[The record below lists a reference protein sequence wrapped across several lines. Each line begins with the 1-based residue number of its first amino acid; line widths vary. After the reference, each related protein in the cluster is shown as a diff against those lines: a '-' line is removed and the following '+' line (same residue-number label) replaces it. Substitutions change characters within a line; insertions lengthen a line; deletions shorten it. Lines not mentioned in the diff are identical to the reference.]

1 MGRAPP
7 PQPPLV
13 CWRGGGAA
21 RARTGESI
29 SEPQGRNRGGGG
41 AGPFQGAPRCRPSLR
56 TPGTASAGR
65 RPAPPAHSRVPRR
78 RVRRLRGRTAPGRSA
93 HRSARCR
100 YRATLRTA
108 APRPQQPRSG
118 RLRPGPAPSHLSRC
132 PPRLPHRWPR
142 IYFRRRAGRANHM
155 GRIRAGLS

>member
-1 MGRAPP
+1 MPEPGSASANRRAE
-7 PQPPLV
+7 
-13 CWRGGGAA
+13 
-21 RARTGESI
+21 T
-29 SEPQGRNRGGGG
+29 GGGG

-118 RLRPGPAPSHLSRC
+118 RLRPGPAR
-132 PPRLPHRWPR
+132 PRLTFPGAPPA
-142 IYFRRRAGRANHM
+142 RRTDGPVFIFAAVPAEPTIWAELGPD
-155 GRIRAGLS
+155 